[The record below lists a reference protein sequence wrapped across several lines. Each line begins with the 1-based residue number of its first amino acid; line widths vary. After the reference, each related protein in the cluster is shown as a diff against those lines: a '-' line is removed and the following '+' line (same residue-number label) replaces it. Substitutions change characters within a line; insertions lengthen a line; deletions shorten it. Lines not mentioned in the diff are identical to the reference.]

1 MLHRRPA
8 ASVYYR
14 PRRRSPRR
22 RRRDA
27 AQPLRNFASLLLWPA
42 KLALVAAWVLFVVL
56 YVASRFIG
64 ETLAR
69 EGVVA
74 SVVFILTWTP
84 TVVFRALYLA
94 VWAPAISYFHIPAWA
109 IIALLTPGAT
119 AACVDTRGWKQKW
132 GKGCDTYENDGHC
145 ANGAVVEGHAWSV
158 GADFNFPE
166 QHCCACGK
174 KAAHCDDDDAWKNP
188 FGKSCADYSAEHL
201 CSGGGFVA
209 GQEWTGGADFGNPE
223 AHCCVCGKPP
233 SSPPPPPA
241 RSPAPRR
248 VHRPP
253 PPRPPPS
260 PPMVCDDDCPF
271 TGNGVCQDGGAR
283 AQGASCAYGTD
294 CTDCGPR
301 PFHPPAPPPAP
312 SPPPPSPSPPPPPRA
327 PPVRRGSR
335 PHPSPPRPPPSPSPP
350 PGPSPKPLPR
360 PVALPYAVEARSSSA
375 SAPIP
380 DWVRK
385 SDAIG
390 GASGGGGE
398 FTPSGTSAVVLK
410 QPPPPPSPPPPPPPP
425 PLPTATLVGA
435 TAKERS
441 ATDEL
446 LKLVGDG
453 ARAAG
458 AALARGVAGLLG
470 AADGALSEEQGQA
483 VGAAVGLLVGL
494 LCLCCCRCCY
504 RMLCRCCCGVD
515 GGGGGGKYRD
525 ERARG
530 RPMRVAIDD
539 DDFSDVTATSAA
551 SRPIVPR
558 RVANGRPKRWR
569 R

>member
-1 MLHRRPA
+1 MVQPALWLFQLHYIVTEAARTCYTGDLRPPFITVRGDDRGVVAAML
-8 ASVYYR
+8 
-14 PRRRSPRR
+14 RSHC
-22 RRRDA
+22 
-27 AQPLRNFASLLLWPA
+27 LRNFASLLLWPA
-42 KLALVAAWVLFVVL
+42 KLALVAAWILFVVL

-174 KAAHCDDDDAWKNP
+174 KAAHCDDDGAWKNP

-241 RSPAPRR
+241 RSPAPRKQ
-248 VHRPP
+248 HRPP

-283 AQGASCAYGTD
+283 AQGASCTYGTD

-312 SPPPPSPSPPPPPRA
+312 PPGA
-327 PPVRRGSR
+327 PPA
-335 PHPSPPRPPPSPSPP
+335 RPPARRRRCRSRRWRPARHR
-350 PGPSPKPLPR
+350 PR
-360 PVALPYAVEARSSSA
+360 RTT
-375 SAPIP
+375 
-380 DWVRK
+380 R
-385 SDAIG
+385 
-390 GASGGGGE
+390 
-398 FTPSGTSAVVLK
+398 
-410 QPPPPPSPPPPPPPP
+410 
-425 PLPTATLVGA
+425 
-435 TAKERS
+435 
-441 ATDEL
+441 
-446 LKLVGDG
+446 
-453 ARAAG
+453 
-458 AALARGVAGLLG
+458 
-470 AADGALSEEQGQA
+470 
-483 VGAAVGLLVGL
+483 
-494 LCLCCCRCCY
+494 
-504 RMLCRCCCGVD
+504 
-515 GGGGGGKYRD
+515 
-525 ERARG
+525 RAR
-530 RPMRVAIDD
+530 
-539 DDFSDVTATSAA
+539 TS
-551 SRPIVPR
+551 P
-558 RVANGRPKRWR
+558 
-569 R
+569 